1 VAGKS
6 LRDLQL
12 RRDVGVIVLAI
23 RRGPQTMEFNPSAD
37 AVLKAGD
44 SLVVM
49 GEPAGLRKLER
60 MLGGVRA

>member
-1 VAGKS
+1 
-6 LRDLQL
+6 
-12 RRDVGVIVLAI
+12 
-23 RRGPQTMEFNPSAD
+23 MEFNPSAD